1 MFDNVMSLFF
11 GLSYETAIL
20 EACDWDEERA
30 EEVGKIF
37 SHTLSKC
44 ITKNLTNKEDALEI
58 VRENL
63 CDSTSETER
72 KALINL
78 LQESFNNIFLLI
90 NSSDEYE
97 N

>member
-30 EEVGKIF
+30 EEVAKVF
-37 SHTLSKC
+37 SQTLAEC
-44 ITKNLTNKEDALEI
+44 ITSGLTNKEHALER

-63 CDSTSETER
+63 SDSTSEGER
-72 KALINL
+72 DALIEL
-78 LQESFNNIFLLI
+78 LKESFSNISLLI